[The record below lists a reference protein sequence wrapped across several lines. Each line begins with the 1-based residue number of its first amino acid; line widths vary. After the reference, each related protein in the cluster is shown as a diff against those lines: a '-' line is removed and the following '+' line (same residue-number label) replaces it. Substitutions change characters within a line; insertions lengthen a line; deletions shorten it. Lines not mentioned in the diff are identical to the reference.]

1 MKKRNEITDQKLAQ
15 LVATIIQAA
24 GHRKLPVP
32 ARTYRPGPRQ
42 LKSYTTARVIREVH
56 RRSIESKG
64 KLSEADKTLLSAE
77 LQRRQLTTA
86 AAVVTGAGVATMIGP
101 LLEKLIDQGLHE
113 SQTSV
118 NEAATDL
125 LAAENSDLDKDM
137 IEPFTSAD
145 LLEDMRD
152 QNLDPEAIEKFDLVA
167 DFMVTDLGAEIDQQN
182 AVEQPAQSYKL
193 EDLTEMS
200 SEAAEL

>member
-1 MKKRNEITDQKLAQ
+1 MKKQTTDTDQKLAQ

-24 GHRKLPVP
+24 GSRRLPVP

-64 KLSEADKTLLSAE
+64 KLSDGDKALLSAE
-77 LQRRQLTTA
+77 LQRRQLTTTA
-86 AAVVTGAGVATMIGP
+86 AIVTRAGVATIIGP

-118 NEAATDL
+118 DEAATDL
-125 LAAENSDLDKDM
+125 ISSDNIDLDQDM

-152 QNLDPEAIEKFDLVA
+152 QNLDPEAIEKFDMVA
-167 DFMVTDLGAEIDQQN
+167 DFMVTDLGAAIDQQN
-182 AVEQPAQSYKL
+182 AVEQPVQSYNL
-193 EDLTEMS
+193 EDLAEMS